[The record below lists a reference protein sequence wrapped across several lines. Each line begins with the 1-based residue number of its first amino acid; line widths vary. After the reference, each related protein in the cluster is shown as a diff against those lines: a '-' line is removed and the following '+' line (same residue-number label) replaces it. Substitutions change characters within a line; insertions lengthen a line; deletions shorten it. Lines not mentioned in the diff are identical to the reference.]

1 MKSGETANVV
11 ETEKAVMSSTT
22 ATAVE
27 EEAAESAEAEGQSK
41 AMSVTVQDI
50 EGDGSL
56 ISDRARS
63 MDERLRRL
71 RQWMAKK
78 GGAEPA
84 EPTTTGSTASDTL
97 KSAASTLNA
106 VKGMA
111 LDHEDM
117 DIDSSS
123 DDEPI
128 ATNQRRIHARG
139 KGSSAREIH
148 AERERNDA
156 EHCVLAR
163 GNLSERWSFCAER
176 QVSECRAL
184 GDKRAQPQPSCHTL
198 SARTARCRALGW
210 CYVERSDPLLP
221 SSDKST

>member
-1 MKSGETANVV
+1 
-11 ETEKAVMSSTT
+11 MSSTT

-123 DDEPI
+123 DDGQM
-128 ATNQRRIHARG
+128 ATNQTTTEPVPSRIVLPPPQDQQMAVRPPMTAPPVTMH
-139 KGSSAREIH
+139 SAPRPH
-148 AERERNDA
+148 PHPHPQHHPQPHD
-156 EHCVLAR
+156 HPPPQLHPPP
-163 GNLSERWSFCAER
+163 
-176 QVSECRAL
+176 
-184 GDKRAQPQPSCHTL
+184 QPQPLPMGGHGRHHL
-198 SARTARCRALGW
+198 SASQPVPIPVHCHRQHNSHRLEFK
-210 CYVERSDPLLP
+210 VI
-221 SSDKST
+221 